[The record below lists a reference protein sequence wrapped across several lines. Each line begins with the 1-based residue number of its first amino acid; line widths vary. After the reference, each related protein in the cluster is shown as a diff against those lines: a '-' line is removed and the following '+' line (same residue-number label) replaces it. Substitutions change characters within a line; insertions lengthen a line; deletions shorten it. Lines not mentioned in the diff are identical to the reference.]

1 MILDESSGYGQVM
14 IRALGPSLEAA
25 GVTNVLGD
33 PTLELHDAN
42 GDIMGANDNWEDSQ
56 LLDIAA
62 TSLAPPNPQE
72 SALLIWLAPGAYTAI
87 VRGNN
92 GGTGIGLL
100 EAYSIQ

>member
-1 MILDESSGYGQVM
+1 MPM
-14 IRALGPSLEAA
+14 
-25 GVTNVLGD
+25 VTSWARTINFGK
-33 PTLELHDAN
+33 
-42 GDIMGANDNWEDSQ
+42 
-56 LLDIAA
+56 IASYSISPA

-72 SALLIWLAPGAYTAI
+72 SALLIWLLPGAYTAI